1 MSKHIANL
9 LDQPE
14 RLVRRTIMRLE
25 DKNGYPSHDAR
36 QLAESIQ
43 QVRRKLAD
51 LGMDPDDTTA
61 EELYHALLSR
71 FEKDCLA
78 FDIEN
83 NFHSIDFEAK
93 VAKSTDLIEKNMAL
107 PQRWVLK
114 TTAAKNLLRRQPPK
128 KLMKRLSYR
137 SVDSM
142 LKRESIGRLLIVANI
157 VESAAWRKELQRGI
171 SKLDSTAFELR
182 QISIIGLNLDLDS
195 RALVYN
201 DDIGVMAIAQTELTD
216 NMRLLGLTVLLSDF
230 VGSLSDRPLELS
242 SSVLQ
247 WWNEMDG
254 LVASLGGQAVSLN
267 IKDST
272 LNHAHQ
278 HEFTNRLLNAG
289 RAGFWKNLISLY
301 ENQLEI
307 EEDILADFSNYVM
320 PKIPVRQ
327 PAFEYVEDF

>member
-114 TTAAKNLLRRQPPK
+114 TTAAKNLLRRQPPQK
-128 KLMKRLSYR
+128 TH
-137 SVDSM
+137 
-142 LKRESIGRLLIVANI
+142 ETAIVP
-157 VESAAWRKELQRGI
+157 
-171 SKLDSTAFELR
+171 
-182 QISIIGLNLDLDS
+182 
-195 RALVYN
+195 
-201 DDIGVMAIAQTELTD
+201 
-216 NMRLLGLTVLLSDF
+216 
-230 VGSLSDRPLELS
+230 VG
-242 SSVLQ
+242 
-247 WWNEMDG
+247 
-254 LVASLGGQAVSLN
+254 
-267 IKDST
+267 
-272 LNHAHQ
+272 
-278 HEFTNRLLNAG
+278 
-289 RAGFWKNLISLY
+289 
-301 ENQLEI
+301 
-307 EEDILADFSNYVM
+307 
-320 PKIPVRQ
+320 
-327 PAFEYVEDF
+327 

>member
-1 MSKHIANL
+1 
-9 LDQPE
+9 
-14 RLVRRTIMRLE
+14 
-25 DKNGYPSHDAR
+25 
-36 QLAESIQ
+36 
-43 QVRRKLAD
+43 
-51 LGMDPDDTTA
+51 
-61 EELYHALLSR
+61 
-71 FEKDCLA
+71 
-78 FDIEN
+78 
-83 NFHSIDFEAK
+83 
-93 VAKSTDLIEKNMAL
+93 
-107 PQRWVLK
+107 
-114 TTAAKNLLRRQPPK
+114 
-128 KLMKRLSYR
+128 
-137 SVDSM
+137 M